1 MRQGKLG
8 WPFWTKLVVVT
19 VGLTGGVV
27 FMYIQCKQYLNLCSR
42 WRARNRIL
50 LIQNA
55 PEKIPAHNHSQS
67 PVQNCHQSSVEP
79 NNGQISVSLHRND
92 SSNLVMNIPINN
104 NNNNNLNNNTMMMM
118 NNGADAT
125 SHQQMISQPQ
135 HIVANIENN
144 NSYEL
149 DDDISCSNISFKH
162 HLRHHDSE
170 GTSLSRGSLHNV
182 YNDNTSVSTT
192 TNTSAT
198 TRNLT
203 GDNDSNF
210 HRIIPEGFEEEMIAS
225 KDSSASEHRKVSMG
239 AAGGSAYTTLKLGTS
254 VFIENSDILNDKN
267 YPRLAHHHSQFLL
280 PSAISPRFADAV
292 EMRQKERRRY
302 SDTKLLNSCEFEN
315 EFLINKTALFGES
328 THGKSVDM
336 IFEKCDD
343 VFDPIDLNIQNILEM
358 DMEVNRSNNNNEQ
371 NAQRKA
377 NNNTNMSG
385 DNEP

>member
-1 MRQGKLG
+1 LG

-19 VGLTGGVV
+19 VGLTGGIV

-55 PEKIPAHNHSQS
+55 PEKVAIHHTQS
-67 PVQNCHQSSVEP
+67 PVQTHSHQSSVEP
-79 NNGQISVSLHRND
+79 NNAGQISVSLHRND
-92 SSNLVMNIPINN
+92 SSTLVTSAP
-104 NNNNNLNNNTMMMM
+104 LNNNCNALDNNGMMM
-118 NNGADAT
+118 NNGGAEGGST
-125 SHQQMISQPQ
+125 HHQMTSQPQ

-144 NSYEL
+144 NSY

-162 HLRHHDSE
+162 HLRHHDAE
-170 GTSLSRGSLHNV
+170 GNSLSRGSLHNI
-182 YNDNTSVSTT
+182 YNDNTSIST

-198 TRNLT
+198 TRNMT
-203 GDNDSNF
+203 GGDNDSNF
-210 HRIIPEGFEEEMIAS
+210 HRIIPEGSEEEAAATTTRENDGCS
-225 KDSSASEHRKVSMG
+225 DNRRKG
-239 AAGGSAYTTLKLGTS
+239 HTGTS
-254 VFIENSDILNDKN
+254 IFIENRDILNDKN
-267 YPRLAHHHSQFLL
+267 YPRLTHHHSQFLL

-328 THGKSVDM
+328 TRSEDM

-343 VFDPIDLNIQNILEM
+343 AGDEIFDLNIQNILEM
-358 DMEVNRSNNNNEQ
+358 DINLSRSRNSEENNAQLQARSNEE
-371 NAQRKA
+371 K
-377 NNNTNMSG
+377 
-385 DNEP
+385 

>member
-27 FMYIQCKQYLNLCSR
+27 FMYIQCKQYLNLCAR

-55 PEKIPAHNHSQS
+55 PEKVITHHSQS
-67 PVQNCHQSSVEP
+67 PVQTCQSSTEP
-79 NNGQISVSLHRND
+79 NNCGATGGGQISVSLHRND
-92 SSNLVMNIPINN
+92 SSNLVINSP
-104 NNNNNLNNNTMMMM
+104 LNNNSNFNNNMMMI
-118 NNGADAT
+118 NNGQNDN
-125 SHQQMISQPQ
+125 SQSQ
-135 HIVANIENN
+135 NIVANIENN

-162 HLRHHDSE
+162 HLRHHDGE
-170 GTSLSRGSLHNV
+170 GSLSRGSLHNV
-182 YNDNTSVSTT
+182 YNDNTSIST

-198 TRNLT
+198 TRNLAG
-203 GDNDSNF
+203 GDNDSNLNF
-210 HRIIPEGFEEEMIAS
+210 HRIIPEGLEEEANKEIDSDLAS
-225 KDSSASEHRKVSMG
+225 
-239 AAGGSAYTTLKLGTS
+239 GSKYNNLKLNTS

-280 PSAISPRFADAV
+280 PSVISPRFADAV

-315 EFLINKTALFGES
+315 EFLINKTAIFGES
-328 THGKSVDM
+328 TRVGRSEDM
-336 IFEKCDD
+336 IFEKCDEA
-343 VFDPIDLNIQNILEM
+343 FDPIDLNIQNILEM
-358 DMEVNRSNNNNEQ
+358 DMEVNRNVTIGQTTQKE
-371 NAQRKA
+371 AK
-377 NNNTNMSG
+377 T
-385 DNEP
+385 

>member
-1 MRQGKLG
+1 M
-8 WPFWTKLVVVT
+8 
-19 VGLTGGVV
+19 GLTGGVV

-79 NNGQISVSLHRND
+79 SSNGQISVSLHRND

-170 GTSLSRGSLHNV
+170 GTSLSRGSLHNI
-182 YNDNTSVSTT
+182 YNDNTSVST

-210 HRIIPEGFEEEMIAS
+210 HRIIPEGLEEEMMAS
-225 KDSSASEHRKVSMG
+225 KESSASEQHQQQRRKVSMG
-239 AAGGSAYTTLKLGTS
+239 AAGGSAYTNLKLGTS
-254 VFIENSDILNDKN
+254 IFIENSDILNDKN

-328 THGKSVDM
+328 TRGKSEDM

-358 DMEVNRSNNNNEQ
+358 DMEVNRSNNGNNNNEQ

-377 NNNTNMSG
+377 NNNMNMNMSG
-385 DNEP
+385 DNDA